1 MDFALSEEQ
10 SLLKD
15 SADRFVQEAY
25 DFEARRALADGDP
38 GYSPQHWRTFADL
51 GWLALP
57 FPEAV
62 GGLDGTP
69 VETMVLMEAFGR
81 GLVLEPYLSTIV
93 LGGGLIATAGTD
105 GQKSE
110 FLGPLADGSLKVAV
124 AFAEPQ
130 SRYDLADVTT
140 RAERDGDGFR
150 LTGAKSVVLHGPM
163 ADKLIVSA
171 RTAGDRRDERGITLF
186 VLDKAAEGVS
196 SRDYGTLDGSRASD
210 IVLEDVRVDADA
222 VLGDVDGALP
232 AIEQVTDR
240 ATAAVCAEAIG
251 AMEALLGATR
261 EYLATRQQFGQAI
274 GRFQVLQH
282 RFADMTVEFENAKSL
297 AYVATMKLDA
307 GNPLERVKAVSA
319 AKAQVGKAGR
329 FVGAQAVQL
338 HGGMGVSEELNV
350 GTYFK
355 RLTVIGSLFGDVAFH
370 TRRYGS
376 IVEV

>member
-25 DFEARRALADGDP
+25 DFEARRALADGDQ
-38 GYSPQHWRTFADL
+38 GYSPQHWRTFAEL

-69 VETMVLMEAFGR
+69 VETLVLMEAFGR

-93 LGGGLIATAGTD
+93 LGGGLIATTGTD
-105 GQKSE
+105 AQKSE
-110 FLGPLADGSLKVAV
+110 FLGPLADGSSKVAV

-150 LTGAKSVVLHGPM
+150 LTGTKSVVLHGPM

-196 SRDYGTLDGSRASD
+196 SRDYATLDGSRASD
-210 IVLEDVRVDADA
+210 IVFEDARVDADA

-297 AYVATMKLDA
+297 AYVATLKLGA

-355 RLTVIGSLFGDVAFH
+355 RLTVIGSLFGDAAFH